1 MAYSIIKVVNGNFSV
16 HAEGFADADAA
27 KVGFFN
33 LCAALW
39 NEQSVNT
46 ACVMI
51 ADENLDAVQGYKE
64 FISKS

>member
-16 HAEGFADADAA
+16 HAEGFADAA

>member
-16 HAEGFADADAA
+16 HAEGIADVNVA
-27 KVGFFN
+27 KVSFHN

-39 NEQSVNT
+39 NEPTVST

-64 FISKS
+64 FVSKS